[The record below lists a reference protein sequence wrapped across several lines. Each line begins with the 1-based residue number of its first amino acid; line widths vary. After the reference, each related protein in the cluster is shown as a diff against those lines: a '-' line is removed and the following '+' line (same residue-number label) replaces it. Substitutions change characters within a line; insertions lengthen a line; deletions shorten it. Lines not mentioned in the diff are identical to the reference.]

1 MTGRKEAKGAAEG
14 NRVSKTSEA
23 GFFCPAYV
31 GLRCLLLLAV
41 LEGHYWSATVGSTP
55 LQPLTFAVPC
65 FFVLS
70 GYLISHTLFAYEH
83 RPWKQAARAFYVRR
97 ALRILPPFY
106 VVLLIAQLTR
116 GVPLLAWQVTYL
128 FNIKVFLLTA
138 FEPEK
143 LMSFVTSRA
152 IEALHL
158 WSVDVEEQFY
168 LLYPLF
174 VAATYRRA
182 RTACLL
188 VGIAFCIICRGLL
201 YRTYYHSYYGG
212 LPMVAG
218 EYILWGCLMAW
229 MDRRDMFTG
238 LRRAWVMYASLVGF
252 VLLAANDT
260 SYGPF
265 AQWKPPPHAT
275 LYAIL
280 LSVFVLS
287 LRYSGQSLLAR
298 LLSWKV
304 LAPIGRISYG
314 AYLVHQFLNP
324 VTDRLLLLLP
334 ALVVF
339 PSCPRAVAGPLVTL
353 AGAALLWICVEY
365 PIERW
370 RQRVRPTGES
380 KGP

>member
-1 MTGRKEAKGAAEG
+1 MIRQEG
-14 NRVSKTSEA
+14 SESRERGPEVPQASEA

-31 GLRCLLLLAV
+31 GLRCVLLLAV

-116 GVPLLAWQVTYL
+116 GVPLLGWHATYL
-128 FNIKVFLLTA
+128 FNVKIFLLTA
-138 FEPEK
+138 FEPQK
-143 LMSFVTSRA
+143 VLSFITSRA

-168 LLYPLF
+168 LLYPIF

-188 VGIAFCIICRGLL
+188 VSIAFCIVCRSLL
-201 YRTYYHSYYGG
+201 YHSYHHSYYGG

-218 EYILWGCLMAW
+218 EYILWGSLMAW
-229 MDRRDMFTG
+229 MDRQDQLTG
-238 LRRAWVMYASLVGF
+238 LRRPWVMYASLAGF
-252 VLLAANDT
+252 VLLAVIDT
-260 SYGPF
+260 SYGPS

-287 LRYSGQSLLAR
+287 LRYSPRSLLAR
-298 LLSWKV
+298 ILSWKV

-324 VTDRLLLLLP
+324 VTDHLLVLVP
-334 ALVVF
+334 ALVIF
-339 PSCPRAVAGPLVTL
+339 PSCPRAVAGLLVTL
-353 AGAALLWICVEY
+353 AAASLLWVCVEH
-365 PIERW
+365 PIDRW
-370 RQRVRPTGES
+370 RQRVRPDGRGS
-380 KGP
+380 